1 MAAPVTRI
9 PLTRLPALPAA
20 STPEQRYWETF
31 KSHLLIQE
39 YGAIK
44 SINFSPVSPHDFA
57 VTASTLVKVYS
68 SKTRA
73 VSKTISRFQ
82 APAQSGS
89 FRSDGKVLVA
99 GDDNGLIQ
107 VFDIGSRAVIKTWD
121 EHNGNTVNVTKFSP
135 TNVTQVLSA
144 SDDKTVRLWDLTSLK
159 STHTFIGNQDYV
171 RAASFVPGSPH
182 SVVSGG
188 YDRTVRLWD
197 SRSVSDQWSME
208 FNVPAP
214 VDALLILPGGTT
226 ILASNGPT
234 VHVWDVIAAKRVAVL
249 HNHQKSITSLAL
261 STGPQNGGR
270 RVLTGALDGHVKVYD
285 PTTWKVVHGVKYP
298 SPILAIGIS
307 PDEKHL
313 VVGMSNGLLSVRTR
327 SSGREKE
334 KAKEKERVLDM
345 IAAGIDP
352 ITGTGGP
359 KSKTS
364 AQRRRTKGMD
374 YKGEGA
380 DIVVQQNTQKKK
392 ERAWEQHLRRGN
404 YDDALDFAL
413 MSNQP
418 HITVF
423 TMFGEL
429 RHRNALNAALANRD
443 ENTLK
448 PILRWLIKYL
458 PNPQYVSIIVEVSL
472 SILDMYSHDLGKSPD
487 FDKLM
492 RRLHLRVKHE
502 VENSKQSSLIVG
514 MLNMLLAGSTSG

>member
-1 MAAPVTRI
+1 MAAPVTRV
-9 PLTRLPALPAA
+9 PLARLPALPAA
-20 STPEQRYWETF
+20 STPEQRYWGKF

-89 FRSDGKVLVA
+89 FRSDGRLLIA
-99 GDDNGLIQ
+99 GDEGGLIQ
-107 VFDIGSRAVIKTWD
+107 VFDVGSRVVIKTWD
-121 EHNGNTVNVTKFSP
+121 EHKGNTVNVTRFSP
-135 TNVTQVLSA
+135 TNVTQALSA
-144 SDDKTVRLWDLTSLK
+144 SDDKTVRLWDLTSPN
-159 STHTFIGNQDYV
+159 STHKFIGNQDYV

-197 SRSVSDQWSME
+197 SRSAGDHLSME

-214 VDALLILPGGTT
+214 VDALLVLPGGTT
-226 ILASNGPT
+226 VLASSGPT
-234 VHVWDVIAAKRVAVL
+234 VYVWDIIAARRVAVL
-249 HNHQKSITSLAL
+249 HNHQKSVTSLAL
-261 STGPQNGGR
+261 STGPRQGGR
-270 RVLTGALDGHVKVYD
+270 RVLTGALDRHVKVYD
-285 PTTWKVVHGVKYP
+285 PATWKVVHGVKYP
-298 SPILAIGIS
+298 APILAIGIS
-307 PDEKHL
+307 HDEKHL
-313 VVGMSNGLLSVRTR
+313 AVGMANGLLSVRTR
-327 SSGREKE
+327 SSGKEKE

-352 ITGTGGP
+352 ITGMGGP

-364 AQRRRTKGMD
+364 ARRRRTRGMD

-380 DIVVQQNTQKKK
+380 DMVVEQETKKKK
-392 ERAWEQHLRRGN
+392 ERPWEHCLRKGN
-404 YDDALDFAL
+404 YGDALDLAL
-413 MSNQP
+413 TSNQP

-423 TMFGEL
+423 TVLGEL
-429 RHRNALNAALANRD
+429 RYRNAINAALAGRD
-443 ENTLK
+443 ENTLR
-448 PILRWLIKYL
+448 PILRWLIKHL
-458 PNPQYVSIIVEVSL
+458 PDPQYVSTIVEVSL
-472 SILDMYSHDLGKSPD
+472 SILDLYSHDLGKSPE

-492 RRLHLRVKHE
+492 RRLHLRVKQE
-502 VENSKQSSLIVG
+502 VENAKQSSLIVG
-514 MLNMLLAGSTSG
+514 MLDMLLAGSASD